1 MLHVKTILD
10 WQSYSVLHN
19 WPAVVVLAR
28 SLRRTCSL
36 HPPTGHDGTIL
47 EPQSPA
53 AEVPSAD
60 AAPPPPSPAAT
71 TSSEPQPEPEAEPE
85 AEPEPGGTQEAEAA
99 VVAKKAL
106 SVRAKR
112 FAKLIGCTDPVVWL

>member
-28 SLRRTCSL
+28 SLAETCSL

-71 TSSEPQPEPEAEPE
+71 TSEPLQPEPE